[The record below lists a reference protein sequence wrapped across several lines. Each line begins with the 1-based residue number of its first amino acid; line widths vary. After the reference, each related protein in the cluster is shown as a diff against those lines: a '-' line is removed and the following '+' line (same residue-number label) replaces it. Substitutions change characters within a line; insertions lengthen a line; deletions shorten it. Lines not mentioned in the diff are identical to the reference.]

1 MQEILKQQ
9 SEKYLARY
17 PKIFFCHVPKCAGV
31 SLSNAIYQAVYP
43 SLLKATRFTGHI
55 DLRASRECEQ
65 LLGVDMMTARETQLT
80 FQLSSKYQV
89 FTTGHC
95 VARPEV
101 VSNFYKDWHFLTIL
115 RKPVDRFI
123 SEYVYNR
130 FKESEWQK
138 NETDIEEYLNS
149 EKALSS
155 AVTYAR
161 YFSGYRDAKEIW
173 ENADDVIAKSVANLR
188 RFSVFGTLEQMDKWQ
203 EDFNQRFNTRINIAS
218 KNTSPNRGASSAITS
233 STELMSKIA
242 ELSRIDQAIYDEVVN
257 MVNART
263 VTTAKAS

>member
-1 MQEILKQQ
+1 MQEIFKQQ
-9 SEKYLARY
+9 SEKYLARF

-31 SLSNAIYQAVYP
+31 SLSNAIYKSVYP
-43 SLLKATRFTGHI
+43 SFLKATRFTGHI
-55 DLRASRECEQ
+55 DLRASRDCEK

-80 FQLSSKYQV
+80 FQLSNSRQV

-101 VSNFYKDWHFLTIL
+101 VSHFYKDWHFLTIL
-115 RKPVDRFI
+115 RKPVDRFV

-138 NETDIEEYLNS
+138 NETDIEDYLES

-161 YFSGYRDAKEIW
+161 YFSGYKTAAEIMANPEDA
-173 ENADDVIAKSVANLR
+173 IAKSVANLR
-188 RFSVFGTLEQMDKWQ
+188 QFSVFGTLEQMDKW
-203 EDFNQRFNTRINIAS
+203 EDDFNNRFNTTIDVTS
-218 KNTSPNRGASSAITS
+218 KNTSPNRSASTAITS
-233 STELMSKIA
+233 KPELMDKIA
-242 ELSRIDQAIYDEVVN
+242 TLNHVDQAIYDAVKK
-257 MVNART
+257 MVADR
-263 VTTAKAS
+263 

>member
-55 DLRASRECEQ
+55 DLKASRVCEE

-80 FQLSSKYQV
+80 FQLSSKHQV

-95 VARPEV
+95 VARPELV
-101 VSNFYKDWHFLTIL
+101 GNFYKDWHFLTIL

-130 FKESEWQK
+130 FKQSEWQK
-138 NETDIEEYLNS
+138 HEADIEEYLES
-149 EKALSS
+149 DKALNS

-161 YFSGYRDAKEIW
+161 YFSGYRDAREILA
-173 ENADDVIAKSVANLR
+173 NADDVVAKSVANLR
-188 RFSVFGTLEQMDKWQ
+188 HFSVFGTLEQMDRWQ
-203 EDFNQRFNTRINIAS
+203 DDFNQRFKTRINISS

-233 STELMSKIA
+233 SESLMQQIA
-242 ELSRIDQAIYDEVVN
+242 ELNRIDQAIYDEVVN
-257 MVNART
+257 MVSSRS
-263 VTTAKAS
+263 VEPAKAG

>member
-31 SLSNAIYQAVYP
+31 SLSNAIYQSVYP

-55 DLRASRECEQ
+55 DLRASRECEK

-80 FQLSSKYQV
+80 FQLSSKHQV

-115 RKPVDRFI
+115 RKPADRFI

-138 NETDIEEYLNS
+138 NETDIEEYLQS
-149 EKALSS
+149 EKALNS

-161 YFSGYRDAKEIW
+161 YFSGYRNAADIMA
-173 ENADDVIAKSVANLR
+173 NADDVIAKAVANLR
-188 RFSVFGTLEQMDKWQ
+188 HFSVYGTLEQMDKWQ
-203 EDFNQRFNTRINIAS
+203 EDFNQRFSSRINIAS

-233 STELMSKIA
+233 NPKLMGVITELN
-242 ELSRIDQAIYDEVVN
+242 RVDQAIYDAVYA
-257 MVNART
+257 MVNDKQTLQAR
-263 VTTAKAS
+263 AS